1 VFMLLLV
8 WLALAAL
15 RAEALGV
22 LSDIRVVYLVAFLL
36 PITRP
41 EGIVFSLVGL
51 GIFIKTNRPSNLRL
65 GYIASLVILGVIYFA
80 IRWRYFGAP
89 LPNPY
94 YVKVAHANI
103 STFLGNASSAQLLL
117 SAFLACVFVN
127 RIPMFRV
134 IWAAAAVIIVLVY
147 LPHALVMNYSDRF
160 LFQICLPVLVVAIAT
175 AKPNSKPSPVL
186 DSELIM
192 ISLLCLLSWN
202 LGELRS
208 AIRFYPYLESAHV
221 QLGRSLAPFSKN
233 HSLLGG
239 DMGAVPYYSDW
250 QAYDYLGLC
259 SNEVA
264 HHGLT
269 MNFIETANPDL
280 ILLYARD
287 SPLTF
292 DHTRE
297 QVMIGDYMKGRG
309 SYVYIGSVR
318 WAAFYVAE
326 YLKRDTSEFSQISGA
341 LRAANEQNS
350 KFHYG
355 VSELRGILEQRY
367 LWREIRSSAQ

>member
-1 VFMLLLV
+1 
-8 WLALAAL
+8 
-15 RAEALGV
+15 
-22 LSDIRVVYLVAFLL
+22 
-36 PITRP
+36 
-41 EGIVFSLVGL
+41 
-51 GIFIKTNRPSNLRL
+51 
-65 GYIASLVILGVIYFA
+65 
-80 IRWRYFGAP
+80 
-89 LPNPY
+89 
-94 YVKVAHANI
+94 
-103 STFLGNASSAQLLL
+103 
-117 SAFLACVFVN
+117 
-127 RIPMFRV
+127 
-134 IWAAAAVIIVLVY
+134 
-147 LPHALVMNYSDRF
+147 
-160 LFQICLPVLVVAIAT
+160 
-175 AKPNSKPSPVL
+175 
-186 DSELIM
+186 
-192 ISLLCLLSWN
+192 
-202 LGELRS
+202 
-208 AIRFYPYLESAHV
+208 
-221 QLGRSLAPFSKN
+221 
-233 HSLLGG
+233 
-239 DMGAVPYYSDW
+239 MGAVPYYSDW